1 MSDIY
6 CNLCKHVIYMK
17 NDFPVIKK
25 KKKLNCIRKKKKLK
39 KEHRQ
44 LRL

>member
-17 NDFPVIKK
+17 NDFPVKK
-25 KKKLNCIRKKKKLK
+25 KKKKEIELYQKKQKIFEK
-39 KEHRQ
+39 RT
-44 LRL
+44 